1 MPTKPSA
8 RALAAFDQSFG
19 KRFGESAIRKK
30 RAYKVVSTGSLSL
43 DAAMGCGG
51 YIVGRITEIWGPE
64 SVGKTT
70 LSMIGAANF
79 QRDYP
84 DRLVGWIDMER
95 TFDWDW
101 AEANGL
107 DTGRIRLIRPRD
119 SEEVSDMTRR
129 MVESGLFSVTVLDSV
144 GGMVTNEEMKLDAQ
158 KSSVGT
164 AAKVITRM
172 VKQAAVLGDETG
184 TSLLVIN
191 QVRANISPFGADTD
205 TGGGFALKHAS
216 THKIRLRRTTTAPYT
231 IGSGDD
237 VVQVGVELAAIV
249 EKNKVAPPRRTATFA
264 LFNQYTP
271 QYGPRGIDRAMEAYQ
286 IGRRLGIIEEP
297 KSSFYLLPGDD
308 KPIHGEPK
316 TIKRLRENP
325 EILDKIRKDLLARIA
340 DHVADEV
347 PEEEPE
353 SSGGTVD
360 FSDGAAGFE
369 PDQRLIDQIRADE
382 ARPVEREQ

>member
-172 VKQAAVLGDETG
+172 VKQAAVL
-184 TSLLVIN
+184 
-191 QVRANISPFGADTD
+191 
-205 TGGGFALKHAS
+205 
-216 THKIRLRRTTTAPYT
+216 
-231 IGSGDD
+231 
-237 VVQVGVELAAIV
+237 
-249 EKNKVAPPRRTATFA
+249 A

-325 EILDKIRKDLLARIA
+325 KILDKIRKDLLARIA

-382 ARPVEREQ
+382 ARQMEREQ